1 MLTLSEVSNA
11 LPAGMKNVL
20 SQAFVDKIN
29 MAVSD
34 PIIAEQVRDNF
45 ITYSKVLQDGK
56 YKMEDYLSA
65 VMYVSHKLMG
75 CTNKEAYMRT
85 FPDRYD
91 QLILDDRT
99 PKEISAYVAMY
110 SKGKLVNA
118 IMEQSLVPS
127 WVLNQEAYQ
136 KAINTQVELMTSAQS
151 ELVRTQAAN
160 SILTHLAKPKEAG
173 PLLNIDLRETSG
185 MTELRDMLGKL
196 ATQQSNLI
204 ANGVTARDI
213 AAQRII
219 DVETNNGTD

>member
-91 QLILDDRT
+91 QLILDGRT

-136 KAINTQVELMTSAQS
+136 KAINTQVELMTGAQS

-219 DVETNNGTD
+219 DVGTDNGTD

>member
-20 SQAFVDKIN
+20 SQSFVNKIN

-91 QLILDDRT
+91 QLILDGRT

-136 KAINTQVELMTSAQS
+136 KAINTQVELMTNAQS